1 MHTILLMRHA
11 KSSWKESDLSDE
23 KRPLNKRG
31 RLNAPE
37 MGKRLKI
44 KGYGVDMIISS
55 TAVRALKTAEIISEV
70 MGYEGKIVQK
80 SDLYMAS
87 ENAYMDVLASLDEKT
102 KSVMIVSHNPG
113 TEWIIEY
120 LSGRTFEIP
129 TAAYV
134 RLGFKGKWKDLGEN
148 SCKVLDYDFPKS
160 ERSR

>member
-1 MHTILLMRHA
+1 MHTIVFMRHA
-11 KSSWKESDLSDE
+11 KSSWKEAGLSDE

-31 RLNAPE
+31 KLNAPE
-37 MGKRLKI
+37 MGKRLKAE
-44 KGYGVDMIISS
+44 GYDVDKIISS

-70 MGYEGKIVQK
+70 MGHEAKIVQK
-80 SDLYMAS
+80 PDLYMAS